1 MEKEKQLQAE
11 ELLPEEL
18 HLEEIPEETV
28 ADPPVK
34 KSSLHNNKGVAVVE
48 IILILVVLIALVI
61 IFRDQITAL
70 VNNIWNDINGDA
82 NTLL

>member
-1 MEKEKQLQAE
+1 MEKEKQLQA
-11 ELLPEEL
+11 EEL

-28 ADPPVK
+28 ADPPAA
-34 KSSLHNNKGVAVVE
+34 KSSLRNNKGVAVVE

-61 IFRDQITAL
+61 IFRDQTMAL
-70 VNNIWNDINGDA
+70 VNNIWTDINGDA